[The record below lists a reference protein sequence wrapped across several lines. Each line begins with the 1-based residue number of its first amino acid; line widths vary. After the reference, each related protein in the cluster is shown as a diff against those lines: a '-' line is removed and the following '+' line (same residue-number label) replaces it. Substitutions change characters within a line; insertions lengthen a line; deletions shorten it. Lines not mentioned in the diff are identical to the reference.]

1 MFVDK
6 KKIKK
11 EDDPDYVTDEEISDE
26 TSSMTSSSGE
36 TSDEEQ
42 GEGMYFIHCS
52 QTLKSGYMEVGSL
65 YSDIEVG
72 VHWSQKWKTLIMDM
86 L

>member
-11 EDDPDYVTDEEISDE
+11 DDPDYVTDEEISDE
-26 TSSMTSSSGE
+26 TTFSMTSSSGE

-42 GEGMYFIHCS
+42 GQCMYFIHCS
-52 QTLKSGYMEVGSL
+52 QTLK
-65 YSDIEVG
+65 
-72 VHWSQKWKTLIMDM
+72 
-86 L
+86 

>member
-1 MFVDK
+1 MFVDN

-26 TSSMTSSSGE
+26 MTSSMTSSSGE

-42 GEGMYFIHCS
+42 GQCMYFIH
-52 QTLKSGYMEVGSL
+52 
-65 YSDIEVG
+65 
-72 VHWSQKWKTLIMDM
+72 
-86 L
+86 

>member
-11 EDDPDYVTDEEISDE
+11 DDPNCVTDEEISDE
-26 TSSMTSSSGE
+26 MMSNMTSSSGE

-52 QTLKSGYMEVGSL
+52 LTLKLGYMEVGSL
-65 YSDIEVG
+65 
-72 VHWSQKWKTLIMDM
+72 
-86 L
+86 

>member
-26 TSSMTSSSGE
+26 TMSRMTSSSGE

-42 GEGMYFIHCS
+42 GEDMYFIHCS
-52 QTLKSGYMEVGSL
+52 RTLNSGYMEVGSL
-65 YSDIEVG
+65 
-72 VHWSQKWKTLIMDM
+72 
-86 L
+86 